1 MPIEMAA
8 KTSANVAI
16 NALSEYLVLEEEKEL
31 MFVFFLSLYNAVV
44 RSDDDRSIDR
54 SLFYFFFLESS
65 FFCPTNDKKNDQPQQ
80 FFVRKSVCFGSTAG
94 RSLSSPLRILA

>member
-1 MPIEMAA
+1 MLVIFGPFFASTTPLMPIEMAA

-44 RSDDDRSIDR
+44 RSDDDRSFDR
-54 SLFYFFFLESS
+54 FSIFFWKAVS
-65 FFCPTNDKKNDQPQQ
+65 FVPQMTKKTTNPNN
-80 FFVRKSVCFGSTAG
+80 FS
-94 RSLSSPLRILA
+94 

>member
-54 SLFYFFFLESS
+54 FSIFFFFWKAVS
-65 FFCPTNDKKNDQPQQ
+65 FVPQMTKKRPTPTIFREKNRY
-80 FFVRKSVCFGSTAG
+80 V
-94 RSLSSPLRILA
+94 LAARRVAR

>member
-31 MFVFFLSLYNAVV
+31 MFVFFLSLYNAV
-44 RSDDDRSIDR
+44 DRSIDR
-54 SLFYFFFLESS
+54 TLFFFLESS
-65 FFCPTNDKKNDQPQQ
+65 FFCHLSCPTNDKNDQPQQ

-94 RSLSSPLRILA
+94 CSLSSPLRILA

>member
-44 RSDDDRSIDR
+44 RSDDDRSIDYFYT
-54 SLFYFFFLESS
+54 LFYFFFG
-65 FFCPTNDKKNDQPQQ
+65 KQ
-80 FFVRKSVCFGSTAG
+80 FL
-94 RSLSSPLRILA
+94 LSHK

>member
-31 MFVFFLSLYNAVV
+31 MFVFFSLYIM
-44 RSDDDRSIDR
+44 RLFDR
-54 SLFYFFFLESS
+54 
-65 FFCPTNDKKNDQPQQ
+65 
-80 FFVRKSVCFGSTAG
+80 
-94 RSLSSPLRILA
+94 

>member
-31 MFVFFLSLYNAVV
+31 MFVFFLSLYNAV
-44 RSDDDRSIDR
+44 DRSIDR
-54 SLFYFFFLESS
+54 SIAFLFLESS
-65 FFCPTNDKKNDQPQQ
+65 FFCHLSCPTNDKNDQPQQ

-94 RSLSSPLRILA
+94 CSLSSPLRILA

>member
-54 SLFYFFFLESS
+54 SLFYFFFG
-65 FFCPTNDKKNDQPQQ
+65 KQ
-80 FFVRKSVCFGSTAG
+80 FL
-94 RSLSSPLRILA
+94 LSHK

>member
-54 SLFYFFFLESS
+54 FSIFFFWKAVS
-65 FFCPTNDKKNDQPQQ
+65 FVPQMTKKNDQPQQ